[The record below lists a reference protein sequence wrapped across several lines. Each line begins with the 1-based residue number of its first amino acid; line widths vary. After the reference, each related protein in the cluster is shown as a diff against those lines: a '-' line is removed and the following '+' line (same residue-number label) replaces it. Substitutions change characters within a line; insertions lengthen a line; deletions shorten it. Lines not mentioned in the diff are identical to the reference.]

1 MRTNIA
7 KVKKKLDEIF
17 QGCFDVGRRE
27 ITTLDGRSAIVMFI
41 DGLVNKETIQN
52 DVIRP
57 LLGFSFDSQIRPS
70 ADNLNELKAALL
82 SPVDVRMQKDF
93 DSAVMACLSG
103 DTVLFGDGMEGS
115 LVIQTRGWNSRGISS
130 PETEQTVRGPKEGFT
145 ETMLFNVAMVRR
157 KLRSPQ
163 LKTQILQMG
172 EQTGT
177 DVCVMYLEGTAPKEL
192 VARVLSRLRSDD
204 ARYILESGHI
214 EQFIEDDPH
223 TLFATIGNHERPDT
237 VAAKLLKG
245 RVAIIVDGT
254 PFVLTLPML
263 FVENFHS
270 AEDFYSRPYYA
281 VFLRILRIFAYVVGL
296 TLPAVY
302 ICIVMFT
309 REIVPDPLL
318 VTLIEASEGA
328 AFSPITEI
336 TLMLLMYELLREA
349 MIRLPVQIGSSVSIA
364 GVFIIGEA
372 AVGVHLITA
381 PSIVVAA
388 MTFIASAVVNS
399 TADSSVLIRFLLLIL
414 AGIFGIYGIMAGAF
428 LIIVHLCSLTSF
440 GEPYLYPFSP
450 FKAGAAK
457 RSIFRTRNRCG
468 E

>member
-103 DTVLFGDGMEGS
+103 DTVLFVDGMEGS

-270 AEDFYSRPYYA
+270 ADRWGRCSWTNPPSR
-281 VFLRILRIFAYVVGL
+281 LG
-296 TLPAVY
+296 T
-302 ICIVMFT
+302 
-309 REIVPDPLL
+309 
-318 VTLIEASEGA
+318 
-328 AFSPITEI
+328 
-336 TLMLLMYELLREA
+336 
-349 MIRLPVQIGSSVSIA
+349 
-364 GVFIIGEA
+364 
-372 AVGVHLITA
+372 
-381 PSIVVAA
+381 
-388 MTFIASAVVNS
+388 
-399 TADSSVLIRFLLLIL
+399 
-414 AGIFGIYGIMAGAF
+414 
-428 LIIVHLCSLTSF
+428 
-440 GEPYLYPFSP
+440 
-450 FKAGAAK
+450 
-457 RSIFRTRNRCG
+457 
-468 E
+468 